1 MKIGFFDSGIG
12 GLTVLNEALKILPNE
27 NYIYYADSDNVPYGN
42 KSKDEIKKYVFEAVD
57 FLAKKDLK
65 ALVIACNTAT
75 SVAIEDLRKSF
86 PFPIIGMEPAVKPAI
101 NLSNNKRI
109 LVFAT
114 ELTLKETKFSK
125 LINQIDKTQQI
136 NFIPLQELVIYA
148 ENFNFDK
155 KIIHNYLKE
164 KLLKINLEEY
174 GTIVLG
180 CTHFPYFKNDISELV
195 PEGIQIIDGNKG
207 TVNHLKNILGENIG
221 HGNGNI
227 EFYQSGRVAE
237 KEKFTRYFD
246 RMKEL

>member
-12 GLTVLNEALKILPNE
+12 GLTVLHEALKILPNE
-27 NYIYYADSDNVPYGN
+27 SYIYYADSDNVPYGN
-42 KSKDEIKKYVFEAVD
+42 KSKDEIKKYVFEAVN

-86 PFPIIGMEPAVKPAI
+86 QFPIIGMEPAVKPAI
-101 NLSNNKRI
+101 NLNNNKRI

-114 ELTLKETKFSK
+114 ELTLKETKFSN
-125 LINQIDKTQQI
+125 LVNQLDKAQKID
-136 NFIPLQELVIYA
+136 FIPLQELVIHA

-155 KIIHNYLKE
+155 KIIKNYLKE
-164 KLLKINLEEY
+164 KFSKITLQDY

-195 PEGIQIIDGNKG
+195 PEDIQIIDGNKG

-221 HGNGNI
+221 EGKGNI
-227 EFYQSGRVAE
+227 EFYQSGRWVE
-237 KEKFTRYFD
+237 KEKFIKYFD